1 MRRYL
6 RDLALLAT
14 VSLRARRCTL
24 RRKVAALPQRP
35 DAPEDSPLL
44 TIFSAPKAFAG
55 HVGIIQQ
62 NAIRSWLSLR
72 PKPRVI
78 LFCTEAGTAE
88 VLRDLDVD
96 LVSEVETNSY
106 GTPLVS
112 DMFKQADALA
122 TSDVLAFVSADI
134 ILTHRTTEAARIATA
149 WSPRFLLV
157 AQRHDVDVRSL
168 LDFDDQWEERWAAG
182 AVDAGK
188 LHSPGAIDLFLYRRG
203 QYDHM
208 PPFAIGRTSYDNWLL
223 WNTVASRIP
232 LIDATAFLTL
242 IHQNHDYL
250 HAQKVDVWDGAE
262 ARENRKW
269 VKHWSN
275 FYSIAHATW
284 TMSGDGK
291 IGPAVGWKYRMARPR
306 QMLSH
311 ALRSSRGIRTRWRS
325 WRFARR
331 YRA

>member
-1 MRRYL
+1 M
-6 RDLALLAT
+6 
-14 VSLRARRCTL
+14 
-24 RRKVAALPQRP
+24 
-35 DAPEDSPLL
+35 L